1 MSQATDGG
9 RNSYYMEPAEREKW
23 ATIIIAAVQGR
34 IDDVDLLLRDLND
47 FDKAALQTGVYCL
60 ETSLAE
66 GN

>member
-9 RNSYYMEPAEREKW
+9 RNSYYMAPAEREKW
-23 ATIIIAAVQGR
+23 ATIIISAVQGR
-34 IDDVDLLLRDLND
+34 IDDVDFLLRALND
-47 FDKAALQTGVYCL
+47 FDKGALQTGIYCL

>member
-1 MSQATDGG
+1 MSEATAAGS
-9 RNSYYMEPAEREKW
+9 NSYYMEPTEREKW

-34 IDDVDLLLRDLND
+34 IDDVDILLRALND
-47 FDKAALQTGVYCL
+47 FDKAALQTGIYCL